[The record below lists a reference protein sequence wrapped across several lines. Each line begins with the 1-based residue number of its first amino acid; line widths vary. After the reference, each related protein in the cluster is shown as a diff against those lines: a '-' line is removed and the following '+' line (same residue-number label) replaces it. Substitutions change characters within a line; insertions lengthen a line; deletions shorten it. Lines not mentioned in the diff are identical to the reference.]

1 MAITIIKEG
10 RVPEKKFRVTCK
22 RCGTIY
28 EFLDTDAKGE
38 YDNKEHEF
46 IYGINC
52 PLCNEFTYVS
62 EKVVLKQRI

>member
-1 MAITIIKEG
+1 MAIRIIKKG
-10 RVPEKKFRVTCK
+10 KVPEKKFQVTCR
-22 RCGTIY
+22 RCGTEY
-28 EFLDTDAKGE
+28 EFLDTDAHRE

-62 EKVVLKQRI
+62 EKNILKQRV